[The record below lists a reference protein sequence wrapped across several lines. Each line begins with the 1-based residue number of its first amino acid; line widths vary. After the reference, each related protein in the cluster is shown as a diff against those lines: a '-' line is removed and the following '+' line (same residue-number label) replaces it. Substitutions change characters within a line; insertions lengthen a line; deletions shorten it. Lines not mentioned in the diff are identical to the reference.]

1 MAGALEIRESTQAD
15 LAAIEA
21 LYSRAFPEEDLLPL
35 VRDLLQDPGVALS
48 LVGVIDANVAGHVVF
63 TMCGVDGSDV
73 KAALL
78 GPLAVEPARQRQGV
92 GSALVNAGLQR
103 LAGEDIDLV
112 CVLGDPRYY
121 GRLGFIPDAR
131 VEPPY
136 DLPPEWESAWQSQY
150 LDDTTS
156 PCFGRLAVPRQWLKP
171 ALWAP

>member
-1 MAGALEIRESTQAD
+1 MAGKPEIRKSARDD
-15 LAAIEA
+15 LAAIES
-21 LYSRAFPEEDLLPL
+21 LYPRVFPEEDLLPL

-48 LVGVIDANVAGHVVF
+48 LVGVIDAKIAGHVVF

-92 GSALVNAGLQR
+92 GSALVHAGLQR
-103 LAGEDIDLV
+103 LASEDVDLV

-121 GRLGFIPDAR
+121 SRLGFIPDAQI
-131 VEPPY
+131 EPPFP
-136 DLPPEWESAWQSQY
+136 LPTEWESAWQSQY
-150 LDDTTS
+150 LNDTPPVTS
-156 PCFGRLAVPRQWLKP
+156 GRLAVPLQWLKP